1 MMRQAITCKK
11 LTKQRLTSY
20 IDVTELSFKE
30 IRIIKFVTAFQKY
43 KRLIKTNF
51 QKSFNIPLL

>member
-43 KRLIKTNF
+43 KRLIKNNF
-51 QKSFNIPLL
+51 